1 MDTKEFKGVIEDIVD
16 ARISKKGITKF
27 VSAVV
32 KTVNSDGSVD
42 VYLPPD
48 TEKIVSGVLNKTGER
63 LSVGDS
69 VELCTKNGK
78 TSNAWVSV
86 KHGTNFNVDK
96 EITDLKYGVIVDMF
110 ESASGMYIKYSNG
123 LMIQTKRVYD
133 EIAFKVWY
141 GDISYFDTDMG
152 NWLIPFKDNR
162 PIVLIGDS
170 FYTPQGSNQLWPCQ
184 SPNNITTTHAGI
196 FRSLRVSDVGA
207 TSIIWKGHAVR
218 TCIGFW
224 K

>member
-1 MDTKEFKGVIEDIVD
+1 MDTKEFKDVIEDIVD

-48 TEKIVSGVLNKTGER
+48 TEKIVSGVLNKTGEK

-86 KHGTNFNVDK
+86 KHGTNFSGGGQTDDTGWLYTSNIHKSDLGVWYNHGVNGILHGRKVGNIVELVSAFEFNGNID
-96 EITDLKYGVIVDMF
+96 EITIFKLN
-110 ESASGMYIKYSNG
+110 E
-123 LMIQTKRVYD
+123 
-133 EIAFKVWY
+133 AFKPKIKIYAVLRLTDIDATNGMSCYVTINTNGNIAIEDKDALHKIAYTAYTLYLY
-141 GDISYFDTDMG
+141 GNIMYF
-152 NWLIPFKDNR
+152 
-162 PIVLIGDS
+162 V
-170 FYTPQGSNQLWPCQ
+170 
-184 SPNNITTTHAGI
+184 
-196 FRSLRVSDVGA
+196 
-207 TSIIWKGHAVR
+207 
-218 TCIGFW
+218 
-224 K
+224 

>member
-1 MDTKEFKGVIEDIVD
+1 M
-16 ARISKKGITKF
+16 SKSIKLKNNTYWDSKGIIHNKQNLYNF
-27 VSAVV
+27 
-32 KTVNSDGSVD
+32 
-42 VYLPPD
+42 
-48 TEKIVSGVLNKTGER
+48 LN
-63 LSVGDS
+63 DI
-69 VELCTKNGK
+69 
-78 TSNAWVSV
+78 SN
-86 KHGTNFNVDK
+86 
-96 EITDLKYGVIVDMF
+96 GVIVDMF

-152 NWLIPFKDNR
+152 DWLIPFKDNR
-162 PIVLIGDS
+162 LIVLIGDS

-207 TSIIWKGHAVR
+207 TNIIWKGYAVR

>member
-32 KTVNSDGSVD
+32 KTVNSNGSVD

-48 TEKIVSGVLNKTGER
+48 TEKIISGVLNKTGEK

-86 KHGTNFNVDK
+86 KHGTNFSGG
-96 EITDLKYGVIVDMF
+96 EQTDDTGWLYTSNMHTSDLGPWYDNGIAGVLYGRKIGNIVELNFQIRFDGGDVENGIFLLNEAFRPTEYIYAVLRIVDGTEGSGSSCNISIEPNGHIYILDKQIKNEIMGA
-110 ESASGMYIKYSNG
+110 ASSLFLRGNVMYF
-123 LMIQTKRVYD
+123 V
-133 EIAFKVWY
+133 
-141 GDISYFDTDMG
+141 
-152 NWLIPFKDNR
+152 
-162 PIVLIGDS
+162 
-170 FYTPQGSNQLWPCQ
+170 
-184 SPNNITTTHAGI
+184 
-196 FRSLRVSDVGA
+196 
-207 TSIIWKGHAVR
+207 
-218 TCIGFW
+218 
-224 K
+224 

>member
-1 MDTKEFKGVIEDIVD
+1 MDTKEFKDVIEDIVD

-48 TEKIVSGVLNKTGER
+48 TEKIVSGVLNKTGEK

-86 KHGTNFNVDK
+86 KHGTNFSGGEQTDDTGWLFSAIWSSSDLGVWYNHGVDGAIHGRK
-96 EITDLKYGVIVDMF
+96 VGNIVELVSAFKFNGSIDEITIFKLN
-110 ESASGMYIKYSNG
+110 E
-123 LMIQTKRVYD
+123 
-133 EIAFKVWY
+133 AFKPKIKIYAVLRLTDIDATNGMSCY
-141 GDISYFDTDMG
+141 VTINTNGNIAIEDKDALHKISYSAYALYLYG
-152 NWLIPFKDNR
+152 NIMYF
-162 PIVLIGDS
+162 V
-170 FYTPQGSNQLWPCQ
+170 
-184 SPNNITTTHAGI
+184 
-196 FRSLRVSDVGA
+196 
-207 TSIIWKGHAVR
+207 
-218 TCIGFW
+218 
-224 K
+224 

>member
-1 MDTKEFKGVIEDIVD
+1 MDTKEFKDVIEDIVD

-48 TEKIVSGVLNKTGER
+48 TEKIVSGVLNKTGEK

-86 KHGTNFNVDK
+86 KHGTNFSGGEQTDDTGWLFTASWSSSDLGVWYNHGVDGALHGRK
-96 EITDLKYGVIVDMF
+96 VGNIV
-110 ESASGMYIKYSNG
+110 ELVS
-123 LMIQTKRVYD
+123 
-133 EIAFKVWY
+133 AFKFNGKFDDLTIFKLNEAFKPKIRIFAVLKLVDIESSDGVSCYVSINTNGNINIEDWDALHKIEYSPSALYLY
-141 GDISYFDTDMG
+141 GNIMYF
-152 NWLIPFKDNR
+152 
-162 PIVLIGDS
+162 V
-170 FYTPQGSNQLWPCQ
+170 
-184 SPNNITTTHAGI
+184 
-196 FRSLRVSDVGA
+196 
-207 TSIIWKGHAVR
+207 
-218 TCIGFW
+218 
-224 K
+224 

>member
-1 MDTKEFKGVIEDIVD
+1 MDTKEFKDVIEDIVD

-48 TEKIVSGVLNKTGER
+48 TEKIVSGVLNKTGEK

-86 KHGTNFNVDK
+86 KHGTNFSGGGQTDDTGWLFSAIWSSSDLGVWYNHDVDGAIHGRK
-96 EITDLKYGVIVDMF
+96 VGDIVELVSAFKFNGSIDEITIFKLN
-110 ESASGMYIKYSNG
+110 E
-123 LMIQTKRVYD
+123 
-133 EIAFKVWY
+133 AFKPKIKIFAVLKLTDIDATEGISCY
-141 GDISYFDTDMG
+141 VSINTNGDIAIED
-152 NWLIPFKDNR
+152 KDALHK
-162 PIVLIGDS
+162 IA
-170 FYTPQGSNQLWPCQ
+170 YTAYALYLYG
-184 SPNNITTTHAGI
+184 NITY
-196 FRSLRVSDVGA
+196 FV
-207 TSIIWKGHAVR
+207 
-218 TCIGFW
+218 
-224 K
+224 

>member
-1 MDTKEFKGVIEDIVD
+1 MDTKEFKDVIEDIVD

-48 TEKIVSGVLNKTGER
+48 TEKIVSGVLNKTGEK

-86 KHGTNFNVDK
+86 KHGTNFSGGEQTDDTGWLFSAIWSSSDLGVWYNHGVDGALHGRK
-96 EITDLKYGVIVDMF
+96 VGNIV
-110 ESASGMYIKYSNG
+110 ELVS
-123 LMIQTKRVYD
+123 
-133 EIAFKVWY
+133 AFKFNGSIDELVIFKLNEAFKPKIKIFAVLRLTDIDATNGMSCY
-141 GDISYFDTDMG
+141 VSINTNGDIDIEDKDALHKISYSAYALYLYG
-152 NWLIPFKDNR
+152 NIMYF
-162 PIVLIGDS
+162 V
-170 FYTPQGSNQLWPCQ
+170 
-184 SPNNITTTHAGI
+184 
-196 FRSLRVSDVGA
+196 
-207 TSIIWKGHAVR
+207 
-218 TCIGFW
+218 
-224 K
+224 

>member
-1 MDTKEFKGVIEDIVD
+1 MDTKEFKDVIEDIVD

-48 TEKIVSGVLNKTGER
+48 TEKIVSGVLNKTGEK

-86 KHGTNFNVDK
+86 KHGTNFSGGEQTDDTSWLFSASWSSSDLGVWYNHGVSGALHGRKVGNIVELVSAFEFNGRIDDLTIFKLNEAFRPKIRILAVLRLVDVEGAGMSCNVSVGTK
-96 EITDLKYGVIVDMF
+96 GEITIEDMDAVHTIAHAPSTLYLYGNI
-110 ESASGMYIKYSNG
+110 MYF
-123 LMIQTKRVYD
+123 V
-133 EIAFKVWY
+133 
-141 GDISYFDTDMG
+141 
-152 NWLIPFKDNR
+152 
-162 PIVLIGDS
+162 
-170 FYTPQGSNQLWPCQ
+170 
-184 SPNNITTTHAGI
+184 
-196 FRSLRVSDVGA
+196 
-207 TSIIWKGHAVR
+207 
-218 TCIGFW
+218 
-224 K
+224 

>member
-1 MDTKEFKGVIEDIVD
+1 MDTKEFKDVIEDIVD

-48 TEKIVSGVLNKTGER
+48 TEKIVSGVLNKTGEK

-86 KHGTNFNVDK
+86 KHGTNFSGGEQTTDTGWLHSMNAFSSDLGVWHNHGIDGALSGRKMGNIVELVSAFKFNGSIDDPTIFQLSEAFRPKVRILAVLRLADKLGVGRSCNVSVGTK
-96 EITDLKYGVIVDMF
+96 GEITIDDVDAMHEIGIAQSALYLYGNI
-110 ESASGMYIKYSNG
+110 MYF
-123 LMIQTKRVYD
+123 V
-133 EIAFKVWY
+133 
-141 GDISYFDTDMG
+141 
-152 NWLIPFKDNR
+152 
-162 PIVLIGDS
+162 
-170 FYTPQGSNQLWPCQ
+170 
-184 SPNNITTTHAGI
+184 
-196 FRSLRVSDVGA
+196 
-207 TSIIWKGHAVR
+207 
-218 TCIGFW
+218 
-224 K
+224 

>member
-1 MDTKEFKGVIEDIVD
+1 MDTKEFKDVIEDIVD

-48 TEKIVSGVLNKTGER
+48 TEKIVSGVLNKTGEK

-86 KHGTNFNVDK
+86 KHGTNFSGGGQTDDTGWLFSAIWSSSDLGVWYNHGVDGAIHGRK
-96 EITDLKYGVIVDMF
+96 VGNIVELVCAFEFNGSIDDPVIF
-110 ESASGMYIKYSNG
+110 KLNE
-123 LMIQTKRVYD
+123 
-133 EIAFKVWY
+133 AFKPKIRIIAVLRLVDTEGAGMSCNVSVGTKGEIVIEDMDAVHKIAYAPSALYLY
-141 GDISYFDTDMG
+141 G
-152 NWLIPFKDNR
+152 
-162 PIVLIGDS
+162 
-170 FYTPQGSNQLWPCQ
+170 
-184 SPNNITTTHAGI
+184 NITYFI
-196 FRSLRVSDVGA
+196 
-207 TSIIWKGHAVR
+207 
-218 TCIGFW
+218 
-224 K
+224 

>member
-48 TEKIVSGVLNKTGER
+48 TEKIVSGVLNKTCER

-86 KHGTNFNVDK
+86 KHGTNLGNLVD
-96 EITDLKYGVIVDMF
+96 EASCPV
-110 ESASGMYIKYSNG
+110 ASGVTISSQPKVRKSDLISMVQLSGSIIKDLRLDTWNDLCTIPSGYRPPIAWDFGGVNNACDT
-123 LMIQTKRVYD
+123 LMHIRINPGGRVQVY
-133 EIAFKVWY
+133 
-141 GDISYFDTDMG
+141 
-152 NWLIPFKDNR
+152 P
-162 PIVLIGDS
+162 
-170 FYTPQGSNQLWPCQ
+170 
-184 SPNNITTTHAGI
+184 TTHTAPSG
-196 FRSLRVSDVGA
+196 
-207 TSIIWKGHAVR
+207 TSSVPIYIN
-218 TCIGFW
+218 TMYML
-224 K
+224 

>member
-1 MDTKEFKGVIEDIVD
+1 MDTKEFKDVIEDIVD

-48 TEKIVSGVLNKTGER
+48 TEKIVSGVLNKTGEK

-86 KHGTNFNVDK
+86 KHGTNFSGGGQTDDTGWLFTASWSSSDLGVWYNHGVDGAIHGRK
-96 EITDLKYGVIVDMF
+96 VGNIVELVSAFEFNGRIDDLTIFKLN
-110 ESASGMYIKYSNG
+110 E
-123 LMIQTKRVYD
+123 
-133 EIAFKVWY
+133 AFKPKIKIFAVLRLVDTEGAGMSCNVSVGTKGEIVIEDMDAVHQIAYAPSALYLY
-141 GDISYFDTDMG
+141 G
-152 NWLIPFKDNR
+152 
-162 PIVLIGDS
+162 
-170 FYTPQGSNQLWPCQ
+170 
-184 SPNNITTTHAGI
+184 NITYFI
-196 FRSLRVSDVGA
+196 
-207 TSIIWKGHAVR
+207 
-218 TCIGFW
+218 
-224 K
+224 

>member
-1 MDTKEFKGVIEDIVD
+1 MDTKEFKDVIEDIVD

-48 TEKIVSGVLNKTGER
+48 TEKIVSGVLNKTGEK

-86 KHGTNFNVDK
+86 KHGTNFSGGEQTDDTGWLFSAIWSSSDLGVWYNHGVDGALHGRK
-96 EITDLKYGVIVDMF
+96 VGNIVELVSAFKFNGSIDEITIFKLN
-110 ESASGMYIKYSNG
+110 E
-123 LMIQTKRVYD
+123 
-133 EIAFKVWY
+133 AFKPKIKIFAVLRLTDIDATNGMSCY
-141 GDISYFDTDMG
+141 VSINTNGDIDIEDKDALHKISYSAYALYLYG
-152 NWLIPFKDNR
+152 NIMYF
-162 PIVLIGDS
+162 V
-170 FYTPQGSNQLWPCQ
+170 
-184 SPNNITTTHAGI
+184 
-196 FRSLRVSDVGA
+196 
-207 TSIIWKGHAVR
+207 
-218 TCIGFW
+218 
-224 K
+224 

>member
-1 MDTKEFKGVIEDIVD
+1 MDTKEFKDVIEDIVD

-48 TEKIVSGVLNKTGER
+48 TEKIVSGVLNKTGEK

-86 KHGTNFNVDK
+86 KHGTNFSGGEQTDDTGWLFSAIWSSSDLGVWYNHGVDGAIHGRK
-96 EITDLKYGVIVDMF
+96 VGNIVELVTAFEFNGKFDDLTIFKLN
-110 ESASGMYIKYSNG
+110 E
-123 LMIQTKRVYD
+123 
-133 EIAFKVWY
+133 AFKPKIKIFAVLRLTDIDATNGMSCY
-141 GDISYFDTDMG
+141 VSINTNGDIDIEDKDALHKISYSAYALYLYG
-152 NWLIPFKDNR
+152 NIMYF
-162 PIVLIGDS
+162 V
-170 FYTPQGSNQLWPCQ
+170 
-184 SPNNITTTHAGI
+184 
-196 FRSLRVSDVGA
+196 
-207 TSIIWKGHAVR
+207 
-218 TCIGFW
+218 
-224 K
+224 

>member
-1 MDTKEFKGVIEDIVD
+1 MDTKEFKDVIEDIVD

-48 TEKIVSGVLNKTGER
+48 TEKIVSGVLNKTGEK

-86 KHGTNFNVDK
+86 KHGTNFSGGEQTDDTGWLFSAIWSSSDLGVWYNHGVDGAIHGRK
-96 EITDLKYGVIVDMF
+96 GNIVELVSAVKFNGSIDEITIFKLN
-110 ESASGMYIKYSNG
+110 E
-123 LMIQTKRVYD
+123 
-133 EIAFKVWY
+133 AFKPKIKIYAVLRLTDIDATNGMSCY
-141 GDISYFDTDMG
+141 VTIDTNGNIAIEDKDALHKISYSAYALYLYG
-152 NWLIPFKDNR
+152 NIMYF
-162 PIVLIGDS
+162 V
-170 FYTPQGSNQLWPCQ
+170 
-184 SPNNITTTHAGI
+184 
-196 FRSLRVSDVGA
+196 
-207 TSIIWKGHAVR
+207 
-218 TCIGFW
+218 
-224 K
+224 

>member
-1 MDTKEFKGVIEDIVD
+1 MDTKEFKDVIEDIVD

-48 TEKIVSGVLNKTGER
+48 TEKIVSGVLNKTGEK

-86 KHGTNFNVDK
+86 KHGTNFSGGGQTDDTGWLHTTHTLSSDLGVWYNHGVDGILHGRK
-96 EITDLKYGVIVDMF
+96 VGNIVELVSAFEFNGKFDDLTIFKLN
-110 ESASGMYIKYSNG
+110 E
-123 LMIQTKRVYD
+123 
-133 EIAFKVWY
+133 AFKPKIKIFAVLKLVDIEGSDGVSCYVSIDTNGNINIEDWDALHKIEYAPSALYLY
-141 GDISYFDTDMG
+141 GNIMYF
-152 NWLIPFKDNR
+152 
-162 PIVLIGDS
+162 V
-170 FYTPQGSNQLWPCQ
+170 
-184 SPNNITTTHAGI
+184 
-196 FRSLRVSDVGA
+196 
-207 TSIIWKGHAVR
+207 
-218 TCIGFW
+218 
-224 K
+224 

>member
-32 KTVNSDGSVD
+32 KTVNSNGSVD

-86 KHGTNFNVDK
+86 KHGTNVGSLPEFINYKDNTEVA
-96 EITDLKYGVIVDMF
+96 TDEYK
-110 ESASGMYIKYSNG
+110 NG
-123 LMIQTKRVYD
+123 KRVYAKKLVFTT
-133 EIAFKVWY
+133 ELPESETTTVIAH
-141 GDISYFDTDMG
+141 DITGITDIWIDMG
-152 NWLIPFKDNR
+152 NSYFKDAGTTMVR
-162 PIVLIGDS
+162 YPLPILCYFGDFS
-170 FYTPQGSNQLWPCQ
+170 DRVYITCDKFNLYFYHDTRWGTAWEK
-184 SPNNITTTHAGI
+184 
-196 FRSLRVSDVGA
+196 
-207 TSIIWKGHAVR
+207 IILVKY
-218 TCIGFW
+218 T
-224 K
+224 KD